1 MPGEALHEQPVRRH
15 RRRAQ
20 HRDPGVVAGLERDP
34 LDVVV
39 HGLQRQQ
46 HLGAALDE
54 QRPADPLGTDQQR
67 DHDLAAP
74 AGLLETDVAAGED
87 GRRPGVPV
95 EHRLRQ
101 PAGRPVVRVGR
112 TDHEAGDVPR
122 RRSGHEEPL
131 AGLDVLHRPQRHR
144 PEQVVVDVH
153 GVEGTRGRRRPVR
166 ATRAT
171 VDVEGHRPAVEVEPV
186 ADEGQVAAEQDDVG
200 GRQLLQPPLVVLVDR
215 GGEITGIGRLVREH
229 PQRGGPDLPVVAD
242 DDDPGQRPPG
252 AEHQDHQDE
261 RRHDPEAERK
271 AEQERGEGGEHH
283 AAKHQRSCRSRS
295 SRRVL
300 DWSPCRARATRS
312 TPQEGATAV
321 KPGRSSAPTTWS
333 AKAARRCA
341 VAHRN
346 RVTGCAAAG
355 GPWCP
360 AGGPDGL

>member
-1 MPGEALHEQPVRRH
+1 M
-15 RRRAQ
+15 
-20 HRDPGVVAGLERDP
+20 
-34 LDVVV
+34 
-39 HGLQRQQ
+39 
-46 HLGAALDE
+46 
-54 QRPADPLGTDQQR
+54 
-67 DHDLAAP
+67 
-74 AGLLETDVAAGED
+74 
-87 GRRPGVPV
+87 
-95 EHRLRQ
+95 
-101 PAGRPVVRVGR
+101 RVGR

-283 AAKHQRSCRSRS
+283 AGEAPAQLPVTFQPAGLGLVAVSGQGHQVDPPGGSHRGEAGPEQRTDDVVGEGGSEVRRRAQEPGDRLRRGRRSLVPRGRAGRALIRTDERIRGVPALRSPARRSRNV
-295 SRRVL
+295 RTLVH
-300 DWSPCRARATRS
+300 DHCPFDGTAR
-312 TPQEGATAV
+312 P
-321 KPGRSSAPTTWS
+321 PGT
-333 AKAARRCA
+333 KA
-341 VAHRN
+341 
-346 RVTGCAAAG
+346 
-355 GPWCP
+355 
-360 AGGPDGL
+360 